1 MTTAVRTPS
10 AAGRKAMLSKIH
22 IAKKDLALTRDSYE
36 DVLQRVTG
44 KRSAADCSNAQLDNV
59 LTEFRRL
66 GFRPKAKRKRAG
78 RDRTLADQP
87 LARKAR
93 ALWLS
98 LWNIGEV
105 EDSSEDALAAFVR
118 RQTGLDDT
126 RFMRVDDANKVI
138 EALKAWCDRAGF
150 KMPTRSFLD
159 RINDDRVKA
168 GMPPLDD
175 GFAAK
180 VRLIDLQWRKLIG
193 EGALRLHFARLDT
206 YLIRQCGVAAPE
218 YLDSEQADRVIADLG
233 SWLRR
238 AMRAKAEG
246 DQ

>member
-10 AAGRKAMLSKIH
+10 AVGRKDMLAKIH
-22 IAKKDLALTRDSYE
+22 IAKKDLGLTRDSYE
-36 DVLQRVTG
+36 AVLQRITG
-44 KRSAADCSNAQLDNV
+44 FRSAADCSNAQLDKL

-78 RDRTLADQP
+78 RNRALADQP
-87 LARKAR
+87 LARKVR

-98 LWNIGEV
+98 LWNLGEV

-138 EALKAWCDRAGF
+138 EALKAWCERAGF
-150 KMPTRSFLD
+150 TMPTKSFLD
-159 RINDDRVKA
+159 RINEDRVKA

-206 YLIRQCGVAAPE
+206 YLSRQCGVAAPLD
-218 YLDSEQADRVIADLG
+218 LDSEQADRVIAELG
-233 SWLRR
+233 DWLRR
-238 AMRAKAEG
+238 TMRAAAE
-246 DQ
+246 DEQ